1 MRTASVAVDP
11 VRKLTASYGI
21 TNLLILR
28 FISYICAGVIIKP
41 IIALSTLLMLG
52 TVMAGANQLLEQL
65 RLDHSALVAA
75 ESDFRVHRARGSLI
89 GAEAADYATYI
100 ARLVKRVAESCVELA
115 RTGSPLPAD
124 VKCPTSP
131 FPVIQAAPIDQRA
144 EQTRAEQI
152 ATLDAELNT
161 GLWKFDELLLREQ
174 ERVRAAAPRSADANA
189 GKADGSS
196 TGGTIA
202 GGGDAQSTRVG
213 DAETE
218 RTTGGGAGEPT
229 RSASKKGRPPG
240 MPVGSDDDVVARQLR
255 EAAEKETDPE
265 LRKKLWEEYKK
276 YKRGT
281 R

>member
-1 MRTASVAVDP
+1 MR
-11 VRKLTASYGI
+11 
-21 TNLLILR
+21 
-28 FISYICAGVIIKP
+28 VIIKP
-41 IIALSTLLMLG
+41 TIALFTMLMLG
-52 TVMAGANQLLEQL
+52 TAMAGANQLLEQL

-75 ESDFRVHRARGSLI
+75 ESDFREHRARGSLI
-89 GAEAADYATYI
+89 GAEAADYAVYI

-124 VKCPTSP
+124 VECPASP

-152 ATLDAELNT
+152 AALDAELNA
-161 GLWKFDELLLREQ
+161 GLWNFDELLLREQ
-174 ERVRAAAPRSADANA
+174 ERVRAAAPRSADGNA

-202 GGGDAQSTRVG
+202 GGGDAQSSRVG
-213 DAETE
+213 DGET
-218 RTTGGGAGEPT
+218 T
-229 RSASKKGRPPG
+229 RSAGAGKPTRTASKGQPPG
-240 MPVGSDDDVVARQLR
+240 IPVGSDDDVVARQLR
-255 EAAEKETDPE
+255 EAAEKEVDPE